1 MSGSSV
7 ARPWERFLPPV
18 PPPAFADPWDH
29 AAGPALSVLAPA
41 RRIDVPTWASSRK
54 VSTAAGLIT
63 WRNDFAPYMVEPSKM
78 ATSRRYRAVGFCGPA
93 RTVKSESLILNT
105 IGQRIECNPR
115 DMLVVCSTQDT
126 AKQFSERKLAPMIRE
141 NRQLAAAQ
149 LAGRGADNIHEK
161 RFAGNMN
168 LQIRWPVIGYFSQ
181 NEYFDVLLT
190 DLDRM
195 TDDIGG
201 EGSAFILALK
211 RIQHA
216 GSQGKV
222 IAESSPGYVV
232 TVDDWKPSTVHEA
245 PPCDGGILP
254 IFNAGTRGSWYW
266 TCPHC
271 GDPFRPLF
279 ERLHYER
286 RSTPGESARTV
297 EMVCPNGCCIGPDR
311 KNELNSGG
319 FWLHETADG
328 QSAVPIEEP
337 DVRDTD
343 IVSYWM
349 EGPAAALQTW
359 QELIRVAEQSRRT
372 FDETGSDKDLKTTVF
387 QDQGRPYLPQVRT
400 VGDALSAETLKALAE
415 PYPMKVA
422 PAATRFVTYQVDV
435 QPNRFVVQADAWGP
449 GLERWL
455 IDRFDIHDA
464 PAGAPGAA
472 ERSIDPPRYYEDW
485 AVLSDLLDKAY
496 PVAGSGF
503 ALLPRAIV
511 VDLHGAKGTTDH
523 AYHWWR
529 HHRKQGNAG
538 RCYIQRGRGG
548 PERERAVYKT
558 PEKVQ
563 GTKKRRK
570 SDLMV
575 IETGTDPLKDEV
587 IMSLTR
593 KEAGPGKYHLPE
605 ALPASA
611 FEEFCAEVRTDE
623 GWRER
628 KSGLRNESL
637 DLAVYGKSLA
647 IVLKA
652 ERIDWKRPPMWAAPL
667 EKNAYAVKVGAA
679 AVAADADEDAPAPAP
694 VAIAAPAQ
702 KTAPRRRVRRSSWM
716 G

>member
-1 MSGSSV
+1 MRE
-7 ARPWERFLPPV
+7 AQAWERFLPPV

-29 AAGPALSVLAPA
+29 AAGPALSVLNPA
-41 RRIDVPTWASSRK
+41 RRIDVPTWAESRK
-54 VSTAAGLIT
+54 LSTAGGVRD
-63 WRNDFAPYMVEPSKM
+63 WSNDFAPYMTEPSRM
-78 ATSRRYRAVGFCGPA
+78 ATSRRYRAVAFAGPA
-93 RTVKSESLILNT
+93 RTAKSESLILNT
-105 IGQRIECNPR
+105 IGHRIDCNPR

-141 NRQLAAAQ
+141 NRKLAEKQ

-195 TDDIGG
+195 TDDVGG
-201 EGSAFILALK
+201 EGSPFLLALK
-211 RIQHA
+211 RIQHS
-216 GSQGKV
+216 GSQGIV
-222 IAESSPGYVV
+222 IAESSPGFVV
-232 TVDDWKPSTVHEA
+232 TVDNWQPSTLHEA

-254 IFNAGTRGSWYW
+254 IFNTGTRGSFYW

-271 GDPFRPLF
+271 SDPFRPMF

-286 RSTPGESARTV
+286 KATPGQSARTV
-297 EMVCPNGCCIGPDR
+297 EMVCPNGCCISPDR
-311 KNELNSGG
+311 KDELNRGG

-328 QSAVPIEEP
+328 QSAVPIDDP

-359 QELIRVAEQSRRT
+359 QELVRVNEQARQT
-372 FDETGSDKDLKTTVF
+372 FEETGSDKDLKTTVF
-387 QDQGRPYLPQVRT
+387 QDQGRAYLPQIRS
-400 VGDALSAETLKALAE
+400 VGDALSAETLKALSE
-415 PYPMKVA
+415 PYPMKMA
-422 PAATRFVTYQVDV
+422 PAETRFLTYQVDV
-435 QPNRFVVQADAWGP
+435 QPNRFVVQVDSWGP

-455 IDRFDIHDA
+455 IDRFDIHEP
-464 PAGAPGAA
+464 PAGAPGAG

-485 AVLSDLLDKAY
+485 SALSALLDKAY
-496 PVAGSGF
+496 PVARSGY

-529 HHRKQGNAG
+529 HQRKAGNSG
-538 RCYIQRGRGG
+538 RCFIQRGRGG
-548 PERERAVYKT
+548 TERDRAVYKA

-563 GTKKRRK
+563 GTKKRRR
-570 SDLMV
+570 SDLML

-605 ALPASA
+605 SLPTSA

-637 DLAVYGKSLA
+637 DLAVYGKALA

-652 ERIDWKRPPMWAAPL
+652 ETITWSRPPMWAAPL
-667 EKNAYAVKVGAA
+667 EKNTYAVKIGAGASA
-679 AVAADADEDAPAPAP
+679 APEDEAGDAARPAP
-694 VAIAAPAQ
+694 VVAKPKPAAG
-702 KTAPRRRVRRSSWM
+702 PRRRVRRSSWM
-716 G
+716 S

>member
-1 MSGSSV
+1 MRE
-7 ARPWERFLPPV
+7 ARPWEKFLPPV

-29 AAGPALSVLAPA
+29 AAGPALSVLNPA
-41 RRIDVPTWASSRK
+41 RRIDVPTWAEQGGRK
-54 VSTAAGLIT
+54 ISTAAGMQA
-63 WRNDFAPYMVEPSKM
+63 WRNDFAPYMTEPSRM
-78 ATSRRYRAVGFCGPA
+78 ATSRRYRAVAFAGPA

-105 IGQRIECNPR
+105 IGHRIACNPR

-141 NRQLAAAQ
+141 NSKLAEKQ

-195 TDDIGG
+195 TDDVGG
-201 EGSAFILALK
+201 EGAPFLLALK
-211 RIQHA
+211 RIQHS
-216 GSQGKV
+216 GSQGIV
-222 IAESSPGYVV
+222 IAESSPGFVV
-232 TVDDWKPSTVHEA
+232 TVDDWQPTTLHEA
-245 PPCDGGILP
+245 PPCAGGILP
-254 IFNAGTRGSWYW
+254 IFNTGTRGGWYW

-279 ERLHYER
+279 GTLHYER
-286 RSTPGESARTV
+286 KSTPGESARTV
-297 EMVCPNGCCIGPDR
+297 EMVCPNGCCIAPDR
-311 KNELNSGG
+311 KNELNRGG

-328 QSAVPIEEP
+328 QSAVPIDDP

-343 IVSYWM
+343 VVSYWM

-359 QELIRVAEQSRRT
+359 PELVRVNEQARQT
-372 FDETGSDKDLKTTVF
+372 FEETGSDKDLKTTVF
-387 QDQGRPYLPQVRT
+387 QDQGRAYLPQIRS

-415 PYPMKVA
+415 AYPMKVA
-422 PAATRFVTYQVDV
+422 PAQTRFLTYQVDV
-435 QPNRFVVQADAWGP
+435 QPNRFVVQVDAWGP

-455 IDRFDIHDA
+455 IDRFDIHE
-464 PAGAPGAA
+464 PPSGAPGAG

-485 AVLSDLLDKAY
+485 SALSVLLDKAY

-529 HHRKQGNAG
+529 HQRKAGNSG

-548 PERERAVYKT
+548 TERDRAVYKA

-563 GTKKRRK
+563 GTKKRRR
-570 SDLMV
+570 SDLML

-605 ALPASA
+605 TLAASA

-637 DLAVYGKSLA
+637 DLAVYGKALA

-652 ERIDWKRPPMWAAPL
+652 ETITWSRPPMWAAPL
-667 EKNAYAVKVGAA
+667 EKNTYAVKLGAA
-679 AVAADADEDAPAPAP
+679 VSSEAGDQPTPPPAP
-694 VAIAAPAQ
+694 VVAKPKPAV
-702 KTAPRRRVRRSSWM
+702 APRRRVRRSSWM
-716 G
+716 S

>member
-1 MSGSSV
+1 MRE
-7 ARPWERFLPPV
+7 ARAWEKFLPPV

-29 AAGPALSVLAPA
+29 AAGPALSVLNPA
-41 RRIDVPTWASSRK
+41 RRIDVPTWAESRK
-54 VSTAAGLIT
+54 ISTASGLQS
-63 WRNDFAPYMVEPSKM
+63 WRNDFAPYMVEPSQM
-78 ATSRRYRAVGFCGPA
+78 ATSRRYRAVAFCGPA

-115 DMLVVCSTQDT
+115 DMLVVCSTQDM

-141 NRQLAAAQ
+141 NGKLSAKQ

-161 RFAGNMN
+161 RFMGNMN

-211 RIQHA
+211 RVQHA
-216 GSQGKV
+216 GSQGMV
-222 IAESSPGYVV
+222 IAESSPGFVV
-232 TVDDWKPSTVHEA
+232 TVDNWTPTTLHEA

-254 IFNAGTRGSWYW
+254 IFNQGTRGSFYW
-266 TCPHC
+266 NCPHC
-271 GDPFRPLF
+271 GDPFRPTF
-279 ERLHYER
+279 DRLVYDR
-286 RSTPGESARTV
+286 KATPGESARSV
-297 EMVCPNGCCIGPDR
+297 EMICPGNGCIIGPDR
-311 KNELNSGG
+311 KHELNKAG

-328 QSAVPIEEP
+328 QGAVSIDDP

-359 QELIRVAEQSRRT
+359 QELVRVYEQSLQT
-372 FDETGSDKDLKTTVF
+372 FNETGSDKDLKTTVF
-387 QDQGRPYLPQVRT
+387 QDQGRAYLPQIRT

-422 PAATRFVTYQVDV
+422 PAETRFITYQVDV
-435 QPNRFVVQADAWGP
+435 QPNRFVVQADAWGA

-455 IDRFDIHDA
+455 IDRFDIHEP
-464 PAGAPGAA
+464 PAGVPGAG

-485 AVLSDLLDKAY
+485 SALSALLDKAY

-529 HHRKQGNAG
+529 HQRKAGNSG

-548 PERERAVYKT
+548 TERERAVYKV

-563 GTKKRRK
+563 GTKKRRR

-605 ALPASA
+605 TLPVSV
-611 FEEFCAEVRTDE
+611 FDEFCAEVRTDQ

-637 DLAVYGKSLA
+637 DLSVYGKALA

-652 ERIDWKRPPMWAAPL
+652 ERIDWKRPPMWAAPV
-667 EKNAYAVKVGAA
+667 EKNTYAVKIGAA
-679 AVAADADEDAPAPAP
+679 ATVAIETDEVPAPAAVTTQPKRP
-694 VAIAAPAQ
+694 V
-702 KTAPRRRVRRSSWM
+702 APRRRVRRSSWV

>member
-1 MSGSSV
+1 MRDEW
-7 ARPWERFLPPV
+7 AWERFLPPV
-18 PPPAFADPWDH
+18 PPPPFADPWDH
-29 AAGPALSVLAPA
+29 AIGPALSVLNPA
-41 RRIDVPTWASSRK
+41 RRVDVPTWAESRK
-54 VSTAAGLIT
+54 ISTASGVQD
-63 WRNDFAPYMVEPSKM
+63 WRNDFAPYMVEPSRM

-105 IGQRIECNPR
+105 IGHRIDCNPR

-141 NRQLAAAQ
+141 NRRLAEKQ

-161 RFAGNMN
+161 RFMGNMN

-211 RIQHA
+211 RVQHA
-216 GSQGKV
+216 GSQAMV
-222 IAESSPGYVV
+222 IAESSPGFVV
-232 TVDDWKPSTVHEA
+232 TVDDWQPTTLHEA

-254 IFNAGTRGSWYW
+254 IFNQGTRGAWYW

-271 GDPFRPLF
+271 HEPFRPTF
-279 ERLHYER
+279 DRLAYDR
-286 RSTPGESARTV
+286 KSTPGESARTV
-297 EMVCPNGCCIGPDR
+297 EMICPANGCVIGPDR
-311 KNELNSGG
+311 KHALNREG

-328 QSAVPIEEP
+328 QSAVAIDDDE
-337 DVRDTD
+337 VRDTD

-359 QELIRVAEQSRRT
+359 QELVRVYEQARQT
-372 FDETGSDKDLKTTVF
+372 FEETGSDKDLKTTVF
-387 QDQGRPYLPQVRT
+387 QDQGRAYLPQIRT

-422 PAATRFVTYQVDV
+422 PAATRFITFQVDV

-455 IDRFDIHDA
+455 IDRFDIHEP
-464 PAGAPGAA
+464 PAGAPGFG

-485 AVLSDLLDKAY
+485 SALSALIDKAY

-529 HHRKQGNAG
+529 HQRKAGNSG

-548 PERERAVYKT
+548 TERERAVYKA

-563 GTKKRRK
+563 GTKKRRR

-593 KEAGPGKYHLPE
+593 KEAGPGKFHLPE
-605 ALPASA
+605 TLPASA
-611 FEEFCAEVRTDE
+611 FEEFCAEVRTNE

-637 DLAVYGKSLA
+637 DLSVYGKALA

-667 EKNAYAVKVGAA
+667 EKNAYAVKLGEHARA
-679 AVAADADEDAPAPAP
+679 EPDEEAPAP
-694 VAIAAPAQ
+694 VAVTAKPKPQ
-702 KTAPRRRVRRSSWM
+702 APRRRVRRSSWM